1 VFYGLGCCA
10 LLADG
15 DERLEAEVKDTF
27 QHRRQVLTGQTP
39 RHPASHRHMELMGC
53 RPSVSEMIVFVPS
66 DESCISRYSRTALTT
81 GRVGSGQ
88 LRGADLLGYRQ
99 RLDNISLIPLLLSKT
114 GTSIIR

>member
-1 VFYGLGCCA
+1 MATAWVRIGYGAAHFFSDSSRCVLWTWRCA

-15 DERLEAEVKDTF
+15 DERLEAEAEAEVKDTS

-39 RHPASHRHMELMGC
+39 RHPASHRHMELLGC

-81 GRVGSGQ
+81 GRVGSSQ
-88 LRGADLLGYRQ
+88 
-99 RLDNISLIPLLLSKT
+99 
-114 GTSIIR
+114 